1 MWYNALEVPAFRS
14 DREKS
19 MSSLGGHD
27 VVSLGSGSADR
38 LRYAFSRSVEA
49 IRLVCRV

>member
-1 MWYNALEVPAFRS
+1 VWYNALEVPAFRS

-19 MSSLGGHD
+19 MSSPGGHD
-27 VVSLGSGSADR
+27 VVSLSVDSADR
-38 LRYAFSRSVEA
+38 LRHACSRPVEA